1 MWDSLLAQVREFLS
15 YDSLKP
21 LLFTQ
26 VDFWVFLLVLS
37 AGYLCVQRKLA
48 VRNFYLLI
56 FSLLFYYK
64 SCGLFAILLVASILF
79 NYAMALAIAAGRTR
93 WQRKGMLSIAVAVN
107 LFLLAYFKYSH
118 FFVGII
124 NSLFDTHFEA
134 TNALGVAIAS
144 LFGDGHTLVA
154 TMLPVGLSFYTFQAI
169 SYVVDVYR
177 RQLPPLHRPEEFGF
191 YLAFF
196 PQLVAGPIVRA
207 SEFIPQIYQPYRVS
221 QRELGHALFL
231 ILGGLFKKIVLSDYI
246 GLNLVDRVFNS
257 PTAYTGLENLIASYG
272 YTLQIYC
279 DFSGYTD
286 IAIGVALL
294 LGFRLS
300 INFNFP
306 YRAASLT
313 DFWRRWHISLS
324 TWLRDHLYI
333 PLGGNRHGAAVMYL
347 ALMTTMLLGGLW
359 HGASWNFVIWG
370 GAHGVGL
377 VASKLIARLPAAWL
391 ARPAVRA
398 LRWLLTF
405 HFVVLCWIFFR
416 AQGLQ
421 QALDVVAQIGREF
434 HPEAILQ
441 ALQGY
446 RTVLLLMA
454 LGYFLHWMPG
464 RWIERVRGGFIALPT
479 AAKFALTLV
488 LVLLMLKVQTAD
500 LQPFIYFDF

>member
-1 MWDSLLAQVREFLS
+1 
-15 YDSLKP
+15 
-21 LLFTQ
+21 
-26 VDFWVFLLVLS
+26 
-37 AGYLCVQRKLA
+37 
-48 VRNFYLLI
+48 
-56 FSLLFYYK
+56 
-64 SCGLFAILLVASILF
+64 
-79 NYAMALAIAAGRTR
+79 
-93 WQRKGMLSIAVAVN
+93 
-107 LFLLAYFKYSH
+107 
-118 FFVGII
+118 
-124 NSLFDTHFEA
+124 
-134 TNALGVAIAS
+134 
-144 LFGDGHTLVA
+144 
-154 TMLPVGLSFYTFQAI
+154 
-169 SYVVDVYR
+169 
-177 RQLPPLHRPEEFGF
+177 
-191 YLAFF
+191 
-196 PQLVAGPIVRA
+196 
-207 SEFIPQIYQPYRVS
+207 
-221 QRELGHALFL
+221 
-231 ILGGLFKKIVLSDYI
+231 
-246 GLNLVDRVFNS
+246 
-257 PTAYTGLENLIASYG
+257 
-272 YTLQIYC
+272 
-279 DFSGYTD
+279 
-286 IAIGVALL
+286 
-294 LGFRLS
+294 
-300 INFNFP
+300 
-306 YRAASLT
+306 
-313 DFWRRWHISLS
+313 
-324 TWLRDHLYI
+324 
-333 PLGGNRHGAAVMYL
+333 MYL